1 MTLPA
6 ATLDHVVINARDDMD
21 RAADVYRRL
30 GFTLTERG
38 YHSLGSMN
46 HLAMFGTDYLEL
58 IAVPKNATSG
68 RLDLLQFPFGL
79 NGLVFGSEDSAVTY
93 DALSK
98 AGVPVE
104 PPVEFTRPVKYSGGQ
119 GDARFRTVRMK
130 NGVVPYGRVYY
141 CHHFTRDL
149 VWRDEWRHHANGTV
163 AVARAII
170 VEPDPAKGAKLY
182 ADMFGADNVR
192 PIRDGMTVVVGNS
205 RFDIMT
211 ELALKNEFG
220 RSVPDAEGRK
230 AYMAGLTFR
239 TTSLGKAG
247 KALEAGGVLVAL
259 SADHAVAPFPEL
271 HFPGTDPMRGRVD
284 PMPPITA
291 LKKAIVA
298 KGGDSTAVDILSGII
313 LMDRQKVA
321 AIGINADSAI
331 TALQKALLAIPGM
344 LNGEILSLPV
354 FSIVGLAGGLYL
366 LRQASR

>member
-21 RAADVYRRL
+21 SAADIYRRL

-68 RLDLLQFPFGL
+68 RLDLLNYPFGL

-93 DALSK
+93 AALEK
-98 AGVPVE
+98 AGLPFD
-104 PPVEFTRPVKYSGGQ
+104 PPVEFTRPVKYTGGQ

-130 NGVVPYGRVYY
+130 AGHVPYGRIYY

-163 AVARAII
+163 AVVRAVI

-182 ADMFGADNVR
+182 ADMFGKETVR
-192 PIRDGMTVVVGNS
+192 DIKGGKSVVIGNS
-205 RFDIMT
+205 RFDIVT
-211 ELALKNEFG
+211 EAALKAEFG
-220 RSVPDAEGRK
+220 DAAPDAEGRR

-239 TTSLGKAG
+239 TVSLAKAAQALQAG
-247 KALEAGGVLVAL
+247 KIGSKKIGDRLVVPAKEAVNAVLE
-259 SADHAVAPFPEL
+259 FIE
-271 HFPGTDPMRGRVD
+271 
-284 PMPPITA
+284 
-291 LKKAIVA
+291 
-298 KGGDSTAVDILSGII
+298 
-313 LMDRQKVA
+313 
-321 AIGINADSAI
+321 
-331 TALQKALLAIPGM
+331 
-344 LNGEILSLPV
+344 
-354 FSIVGLAGGLYL
+354 
-366 LRQASR
+366 

>member
-21 RAADVYRRL
+21 RAADIYRRL

-68 RLDLLQFPFGL
+68 RLDLLNYPFGL

-93 DALSK
+93 AALEK
-98 AGVPVE
+98 AGLPFD
-104 PPVEFTRPVKYSGGQ
+104 PPVEFTRPVKYTGGQ

-130 NGVVPYGRVYY
+130 AGHVPYGRIYY

-163 AVARAII
+163 AVVRAVI

-182 ADMFGADNVR
+182 ADMFGKETVR
-192 PIRDGMTVVVGNS
+192 DIKGGKSVVIGNS
-205 RFDIMT
+205 RFDIVT
-211 ELALKNEFG
+211 EAALKAEFG
-220 RSVPDAEGRK
+220 DAAPDAEGRR

-239 TTSLGKAG
+239 TVSLAKAAQALQAG
-247 KALEAGGVLVAL
+247 KIGSKKIGDRLVVPAKEAVNAVLE
-259 SADHAVAPFPEL
+259 FIE
-271 HFPGTDPMRGRVD
+271 
-284 PMPPITA
+284 
-291 LKKAIVA
+291 
-298 KGGDSTAVDILSGII
+298 
-313 LMDRQKVA
+313 
-321 AIGINADSAI
+321 
-331 TALQKALLAIPGM
+331 
-344 LNGEILSLPV
+344 
-354 FSIVGLAGGLYL
+354 
-366 LRQASR
+366 